1 MNAEETIKA
10 GHRKTIIK
18 INVDELIKD
27 KLRNL
32 KKDFNTSG
40 TYRRTNEEI
49 EFEINGHISKEFNS
63 NK

>member
-1 MNAEETIKA
+1 MKAEETIKA

-18 INVDELIKD
+18 INVDELIKE
-27 KLRNL
+27 KLRSL
-32 KKDFNTSG
+32 KRDFSTSG

-49 EFEINGHISKEFNS
+49 EFEINGHISREFNS

>member
-1 MNAEETIKA
+1 MNVEETVRV
-10 GHRKTIIK
+10 GHRKTIIRL
-18 INVDELIKD
+18 NVNELIKD
-27 KLRNL
+27 KLRSL

-63 NK
+63 NQ

>member
-10 GHRKTIIK
+10 GHRKTIIRL
-18 INVDELIKD
+18 NVDELVKD
-27 KLRNL
+27 KLRSL

-49 EFEINGHISKEFNS
+49 EFEINGHISKVLNS
-63 NK
+63 NQ

>member
-1 MNAEETIKA
+1 MNAEETFKA
-10 GHRKTIIK
+10 GHRKTIIRL
-18 INVDELIKD
+18 NVDELIKD

-40 TYRRTNEEI
+40 TYRRTNEDI

-63 NK
+63 SQ

>member
-1 MNAEETIKA
+1 MNVEETVRV

-18 INVDELIKD
+18 LNVNELIKD
-27 KLRNL
+27 KLRSL

-63 NK
+63 NQ

>member
-1 MNAEETIKA
+1 MKAEETIKA

-18 INVDELIKD
+18 INVDELIKE
-27 KLRNL
+27 KLRSF
-32 KKDFNTSG
+32 KKDFSTSG

>member
-1 MNAEETIKA
+1 MNAEETMKA
-10 GHRKTIIK
+10 GHKKTIIK
-18 INVDELIKD
+18 INIDELIKD

-49 EFEINGHISKEFNS
+49 EFEINGHISKVLNS
-63 NK
+63 NQ

>member
-1 MNAEETIKA
+1 MNAEETIKE

>member
-1 MNAEETIKA
+1 MNAEETLKA
-10 GHRKTIIK
+10 GHRKTIIR

-27 KLRNL
+27 KLRSL

-49 EFEINGHISKEFNS
+49 EFEINGHMSKEFNS
-63 NK
+63 NQ

>member
-1 MNAEETIKA
+1 MNAEETLKA
-10 GHRKTIIK
+10 GHRKTIIR

-32 KKDFNTSG
+32 KRDFNTSG

-49 EFEINGHISKEFNS
+49 EFEINGHISKVLNS
-63 NK
+63 NQ